1 MRRKSCLGAWLSS
14 LGDPRPDNKESA
26 TQSEDGEATA
36 VRHCNVLTCCTW
48 LARCASTA
56 SLRLNTPDVCAS
68 ASDWT
73 AKVRVPQRLHS
84 TRRATGD
91 ASGSAALDEPPLRP
105 ATATTTAR
113 RAVQACIMLQSRHN
127 IQLGC
132 PRQSTPT
139 PSSNLR
145 SWTIERLMA
154 TWRSSKRWLISPP
167 HEPSGPNSIRLSLA
181 RTAHRRA
188 VMRLER
194 RVFTQHAAVAAQETL
209 GSRTTDAQLHCRSL
223 CAS

>member
-1 MRRKSCLGAWLSS
+1 MRRKSCLGVWLSS
-14 LGDPRPDNKESA
+14 LGGPRPDNKA
-26 TQSEDGEATA
+26 AAQSEDGEATA
-36 VRHCNVLTCCTW
+36 VRHWNNLTCCTW
-48 LARCASTA
+48 LARSASTA

-91 ASGSAALDEPPLRP
+91 ASGSAVVDEPPLRP

-132 PRQSTPT
+132 PRPSKPT

-154 TWRSSKRWLISPP
+154 SWRSSKRWLRWDPTQFGF
-167 HEPSGPNSIRLSLA
+167 PS
-181 RTAHRRA
+181 RA
-188 VMRLER
+188 LHV
-194 RVFTQHAAVAAQETL
+194 AVL
-209 GSRTTDAQLHCRSL
+209 L
-223 CAS
+223 